1 MSGILDKKSRI
12 IDAMLTSDGRRQMA
26 EGTFEISYVTFTD
39 SGVSYELDAENG
51 HQDPTDRIYFEA
63 CNLPQ
68 DQITFEAD
76 DEGKLLPLKSQT
88 VRVRVPDNVSNI
100 KEKYTEATL
109 NAGSITAYNYNSG
122 PRVKASDVPSSKL
135 LEYITPTGNAINNNG
150 FVYSNNTG
158 NLTASVL
165 LSTSLIAG
173 TYSAPTPGAGAPYI
187 AYVGIQGGSS
197 GKDIATAISGAIE
210 TFRIAG
216 GPNVRTE
223 VNNNSVYLFPNTSVN
238 FNLSKLYPINVLF
251 SGTNINPITV
261 DQPSVGGVVL
271 KDEIVNADFASQIR
285 GILTSSFDNFLDLQT
300 LASVNRV
307 FEDQDFVLSNDELN
321 FDIGR
326 INPNIFNTLKGVA
339 TPVDSIKSIFNDEK
353 MSHLENFM
361 YLPPIVKTSD
371 TVLPDKTDLQSLRP
385 YFLGDYPSWGDNE
398 KKLTYS
404 SLMSE
409 MRDFENVKADITFD
423 KTSISNNVIG
433 QFFEVNNEYVNKL
446 DVVDFGI
453 IQDDTQ
459 ADNTSSKKVYFVGKT
474 YLDNRGTVC
483 FVNMFTLIFSKDER
497 SESEDITL

>member
-39 SGVSYELDAENG
+39 SGVAYEPDEENG

-76 DEGKLLPLKSQT
+76 DEGKLLPLKGQK
-88 VRVRVPDNVSNI
+88 VRVRVANNISNI
-100 KEKYTEATL
+100 KEKYADATL
-109 NAGSITAYNYNSG
+109 NAGSITAYSYNSG
-122 PRVKASDVPSSKL
+122 PRVKSSDLPASKL
-135 LEYITPTGNAINNNG
+135 LEYSTSSGNAIDGNG
-150 FVYSNNTG
+150 FIYSNSTG
-158 NLTASVL
+158 NLTASIFI
-165 LSTSLIAG
+165 STSLPAG
-173 TYSAPTPGAGAPYI
+173 TYNAPTPGPGLPYV
-187 AYVGIQGGSS
+187 AYVGAQGGST
-197 GKDIATAISGAIE
+197 GKDIATAVSGAIE
-210 TFRIAG
+210 KFRIAG
-216 GPNVRTE
+216 GPNVKSE
-223 VNNNSVYLFPNTSVN
+223 VNNNSVYLFPDTN

-251 SGTNINPITV
+251 NGTNINPFSV
-261 DQPSVGGVVL
+261 DQGSVGGVIL
-271 KDEIVNADFASQIR
+271 KDEIVNADFASQIT
-285 GILTSSFDNFLDLQT
+285 GILTSSFDNFLELQT

-307 FEDQDFVLSNDELN
+307 FEDQEFVLSNDELTFEIN
-321 FDIGR
+321 R
-326 INPNIFNTLKGVA
+326 INPNVFNTLKGVA
-339 TPVDSIKSIFNDEK
+339 TPVNSMKSIFNDEK

-371 TVLPDKTDLQSLRP
+371 TVLPNKTDLQSLRP

-404 SLMSE
+404 TLMSE

-459 ADNTSSKKVYFVGKT
+459 ADNTTSKKVYFAGKT